1 MHDGLLLTYGSL
13 LFNILLMIIYYAQ
26 KKSKQSTRNKIYSS
40 MLITV
45 LIISISEI
53 LSIMALESYLD
64 GKISDQMLKTIYS
77 LHWVTALVLFL
88 EIFIYSIVFFGNN
101 EYIQLKKLRKNNI
114 KIIFNYIFII
124 FSAIMTFFLPFEYF
138 EKGLPS
144 YTPGTAAL
152 WVLFSA
158 GLTVVNIFVY
168 GSKIFNT
175 LTRDNKKYLVTVI
188 ILGISIITF
197 QFVDK
202 TISFYP
208 LGLTI
213 LLYALYFIVE
223 NPDLYVIKELEK
235 VKGEIEKS
243 NRAKNDFLSNMSHEI
258 RTPMNSI
265 VGLSENLIHMDGFD
279 EVAIRQDINNISVA
293 GNNLLEII
301 DNILDISKIESGKE
315 ELSQKEYSLATLIK
329 ELASI
334 VTIRIGER
342 PIKLVIDIANNI
354 PNKLYGD
361 STKISQ
367 VLLNILNNSVKY
379 TEIGKIKLTIT
390 CDSTKEVSK
399 LHFKVSDTGYGIK
412 PEDYDKLF
420 TKFNR
425 LDDAT
430 DKEIEGTGLGLVITK
445 KYVTLMGGKIWFESE
460 YGAGTTFY
468 IDIPQKIIDNSN
480 IKFDIEKTD
489 NASTIDYINCTGRK
503 ALIVDDNKLNL
514 VVAARLLEPYHFDV
528 KTLKSG
534 KECINDIKK
543 GHKYDI
549 IFLDHMMPG
558 MDGIEVLHV
567 LKKLKDYYEIPP
579 IIALTANAI
588 SGMKERYIKEGFNEY
603 LSKPIDSKELNYII
617 KKYVEPNNEIT
628 EEIEIPTLKE
638 ETKKVEK
645 QEEKEEKTKELGVLE
660 RLRMRE

>member
-258 RTPMNSI
+258 RTPLNAI
-265 VGLSENLIHMDGFD
+265 VGLSEDIGTFKD
-279 EVAIRQDINNISVA
+279 EVPQQVREDTEDIISA
-293 GNNLLEII
+293 SQTLLEIVG
-301 DNILDISKIESGKE
+301 NILDFSKIESDKMVVTE
-315 ELSQKEYSLATLIK
+315 VPYNIKK
-329 ELASI
+329 ELELLVKI
-334 VTIRIGER
+334 NGVRIGEK
-342 PIKLVIDIANNI
+342 PINFKHHFAEDIPYEVLGDKTHVKQIINN
-354 PNKLYGD
+354 
-361 STKISQ
+361 
-367 VLLNILNNSVKY
+367 LLSNAIKY
-379 TEIGKIKLTIT
+379 TEMG
-390 CDSTKEVSK
+390 EVN
-399 LHFKVSDTGYGIK
+399 
-412 PEDYDKLF
+412 F
-420 TKFNR
+420 TVN
-425 LDDAT
+425 
-430 DKEIEGTGLGLVITK
+430 
-445 KYVTLMGGKIWFESE
+445 
-460 YGAGTTFY
+460 
-468 IDIPQKIIDNSN
+468 
-480 IKFDIEKTD
+480 
-489 NASTIDYINCTGRK
+489 
-503 ALIVDDNKLNL
+503 
-514 VVAARLLEPYHFDV
+514 
-528 KTLKSG
+528 
-534 KECINDIKK
+534 CINQD
-543 GHKYDI
+543 
-549 IFLDHMMPG
+549 
-558 MDGIEVLHV
+558 
-567 LKKLKDYYEIPP
+567 
-579 IIALTANAI
+579 
-588 SGMKERYIKEGFNEY
+588 
-603 LSKPIDSKELNYII
+603 
-617 KKYVEPNNEIT
+617 
-628 EEIEIPTLKE
+628 
-638 ETKKVEK
+638 
-645 QEEKEEKTKELGVLE
+645 
-660 RLRMRE
+660 

>member
-1 MHDGLLLTYGSL
+1 MTNGLLFTIGSMG
-13 LFNILLMIIYYAQ
+13 FNILLIIIYYAQ
-26 KKSKQSTRNKIYSS
+26 KKSKKSTRSKIYNA
-40 MLITV
+40 MLFTILFLSLT
-45 LIISISEI
+45 EF
-53 LSIMALESYLD
+53 LSIYALDENLK
-64 GKISDQMLKTIYS
+64 GKISAQMLKAIYTI
-77 LHWVTALVLFL
+77 HWEIALVFFL
-88 EIFIYSIVFFGNN
+88 EIFIYSLVFLDNN
-101 EYIQLKKLRKNNI
+101 EYVKLKKMRQKNK
-114 KIIFNYIFII
+114 KIVLNYIFLV
-124 FSAIMTFFLPFEYF
+124 FAGIMTAFLPFDYF
-138 EKGLPS
+138 ENGLPS

-152 WVLFSA
+152 WVLFAA

-168 GSKIFNT
+168 GSKNFGRLNKE
-175 LTRDNKKYLVTVI
+175 NKKYLATI
-188 ILGISIITF
+188 IVLGVSIITF
-197 QFVDK
+197 QFVDL
-202 TISFYP
+202 TIAFYP

-223 NPDLYVIKELEK
+223 NPDLYVINELEK
-235 VKGEIEKS
+235 IKAEIEKS

-265 VGLSENLIHMDGFD
+265 VGLSENLIHMDEFD
-279 EVAIRQDINNISVA
+279 EVTIRQDINNISIA

-315 ELSQKEYSLATLIK
+315 ELVLKEYSLATLIK

-390 CDSTKEVSK
+390 CESTKEVST
-399 LHFKVSDTGYGIK
+399 LHFKISDTGYGIK
-412 PEDYDKLF
+412 PEDFDKLF

-445 KYVTLMGGKIWFESE
+445 KYVTLMNGKIWFESE

-468 IDIPQKIIDNSN
+468 VDIPQKIIDNSN
-480 IKFDIEKTD
+480 IKFDIEKQD
-489 NASTIDYINCTGRK
+489 NTTIDYINCTGRK

-514 VVAARLLEPYHFDV
+514 VVAARLLEPYHFEV

-579 IIALTANAI
+579 VIALTANAI
-588 SGMKERYIKEGFNEY
+588 SGMKERYLKEGFNEY

-617 KKYVEPNNEIT
+617 KKYVEPNNEVT
-628 EEIEIPTLKE
+628 EEIEIPTLKTEKKE
-638 ETKKVEK
+638 ET
-645 QEEKEEKTKELGVLE
+645 QQEKEEKTKELGVLE